1 MTTGTTTV
9 RPGAPGGAG
18 PSRPAADGL
27 PTPAVRR
34 LARHLGIDLTTVVGT
49 GPGDCVTRGDVKAAA
64 RRPTVTA
71 APAGT
76 AALMARAG
84 REIPHYYVAVDLDLR
99 RADDWLAA
107 ENAARAPGTR
117 ILRSALLMRAVAR
130 AAREQPEMNG
140 TWRAGAFVPARAVH
154 VAVTLAGTVGAATPP
169 VLAQADTMTVTR
181 CSDALRA
188 LVARTRLGL
197 GDADGVVGTV
207 RAGADDR
214 PDQHADERA
223 TITVHSLGA
232 RGVDR
237 MFGVITPPQ
246 VAVVSVGRVTPQA
259 CACDGTLRI
268 HPRVTI
274 TLAGDHRVSDGAAGS
289 RFLGR
294 VATLLQDPARL

>member
-18 PSRPAADGL
+18 PGRPAADGL

-34 LARHLGIDLTTVVGT
+34 LARYLGVDLTTVVGT

-107 ENAARAPGTR
+107 ENAALAPGTR

-154 VAVTLAGTVGAATPP
+154 VAVTLAGTVGAAIPP
-169 VLAQADTMTVTR
+169 VLAHVDTMTVTR

-197 GDADGVVGTV
+197 GAADGVDGAA
-207 RAGADDR
+207 RAGGDDR
-214 PDQHADERA
+214 ADERA

>member
-18 PSRPAADGL
+18 SGRSASADGL

-34 LARHLGIDLTTVVGT
+34 LARYLGVDLSTVVGT

-154 VAVTLAGTVGAATPP
+154 VAVTLAGTVGAAIPP
-169 VLAQADTMTVTR
+169 VLAHVDTMTVTR

-197 GDADGVVGTV
+197 GAADGVDGAA
-207 RAGADDR
+207 RAGGDDR
-214 PDQHADERA
+214 ADERA